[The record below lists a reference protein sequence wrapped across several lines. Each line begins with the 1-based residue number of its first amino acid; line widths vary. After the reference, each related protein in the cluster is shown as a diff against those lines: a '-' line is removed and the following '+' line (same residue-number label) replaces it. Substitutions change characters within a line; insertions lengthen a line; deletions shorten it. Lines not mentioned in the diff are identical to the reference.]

1 MIKIKLNRGY
11 VELNWK
17 KPDLSQVL
25 IPSDTNPIYKKIE
38 HATNMNPNPR
48 SQGKFKSSS
57 NSDIENVH
65 LKFSQSKQPKLY
77 YNFNLKDNDKQTT
90 KVIKKKCLNQLS
102 EDKLIDYKG
111 WHMVNQVTQRENF
124 LYFINHPWLFQVT

>member
-1 MIKIKLNRGY
+1 MPSYIFKLNQSNTNKIGIKNHKKQKQKQNWFFLHKIEKFKTTMIKIKLNRGY

-25 IPSDTNPIYKKIE
+25 IPSDTNPIYKEIE

-48 SQGKFKSSS
+48 SHGKFKSSS
-57 NSDIENVH
+57 NSDIENLH

-77 YNFNLKDNDKQTT
+77 HNFNLKDNDKQAT
-90 KVIKKKCLNQLS
+90 KVI
-102 EDKLIDYKG
+102 
-111 WHMVNQVTQRENF
+111 
-124 LYFINHPWLFQVT
+124 